1 MKSKC
6 IEAVNKAVGRELSGA
21 EIKAIEDRLIRHM
34 KQNAVNNPDWMTLS
48 RDQRATTAAQ
58 TALAE
63 FRAEKAK
70 ELQQKNLAVIKQARS
85 VTRMAKLKESGKHK
99 YMAGALGNLLEQVD
113 VYQKGVTR
121 QNFSALM
128 DTMNAA
134 DPRFFGLMENP
145 QAVRDF
151 VFEVFGKKSG
161 NEVAAKGAKAWLDQ
175 IEKMRVRFNNAGGAV
190 RKLDYGYIPQPHDAA
205 RVLKAGEDTWV
216 NNIMPL
222 LDRNRYRREDGSR
235 MTDDEIRLMLRS
247 AYSTISTGGL
257 NKIEPGKF
265 MGSGK
270 TANHGSDARQIHF
283 KGPEEY
289 LQYMK
294 DYGRGSVF
302 DAMQRHIGGM
312 SRDIALVEELGPN
325 PAQTYRLLHDTA
337 KKADGGDEKMFGPL
351 LVTAK
356 NMWDSMSGVTSQAAH
371 ARFAEINQ
379 DIRNYT
385 VAAKLQGTIL
395 SSTTDLATMM
405 STASYNNIS
414 KIELLKNVIKSFGKD
429 YKDYANNMGM
439 VADSVI
445 SDMNRW
451 AEGNIGQNW
460 SSKLANTT
468 MKVSLMNAWT
478 DALRRGFSISMMNAF
493 AKMAKT
499 DWAKLNKNDRRRLEE
514 KGVTERDWD
523 VLRLVKSD
531 DWKGSE
537 MLTPEAID
545 KIPDAALEKF
555 GDPFSVKEKV
565 KSRLLGFIADESE
578 YAVLAPDLM
587 TRAAVQRGTQKG
599 TVGGEL
605 LRHTMLF
612 KSFPFAMISRHLRRI
627 ANIES
632 TAGKL
637 SYGVSLAIGLTT
649 MGALSLTLKDL
660 VAGKDPRDMTEK
672 KFWGAAFIQGGG
684 LGIYGDLLYTGMG
697 GNSRGGQANWANI
710 AGPVV
715 GTGFDLAN
723 ITLGNA
729 GELMQGKDTN
739 IGAEAIRFS
748 RQNMPFVNLWY
759 ARSALDHMFIHEMQ
773 EAASPGYLSKMRSNT
788 RKEWGQNYWW
798 EPGTGLPDRAPDL
811 SAAVGE

>member
-6 IEAVNKAVGRELSGA
+6 IDAVNKAVGRDLSGA
-21 EIKAIEDRLIRHM
+21 EIKAIEDRLTRHM
-34 KQNAVNNPDWMTLS
+34 KQNAVNNPDWMTLP

-58 TALAE
+58 SALAE
-63 FRAEKAK
+63 FQAEKAK

-85 VTRMAKLKESGKHK
+85 VTRMNQLRETGKHK
-99 YMAGALGNLLEQVD
+99 HMAGALGNLLEQVD

-145 QAVRDF
+145 AAVRDF

-175 IEKMRVRFNNAGGAV
+175 IEKMRTRFNNAGGAV

-205 RVLKAGEDTWV
+205 RVLKAGEETWT
-216 NNIMPL
+216 NNILPL
-222 LDRNRYRREDGSR
+222 LDRNRYRRDDGTR
-235 MTDDEIRLMLRS
+235 MNDDEIKALLKS
-247 AYSTISTGGL
+247 AHSTISTGGL
-257 NKIEPGKF
+257 NKMEPGKF
-265 MGSGK
+265 MGGGK
-270 TANHGSDARQIHF
+270 TANHGSDSRQIHF

-302 DAMQRHIGGM
+302 DSMQRHIGGM

-325 PAQTYRLLHDTA
+325 PAQTFRLLNDTA
-337 KKADGGDEKMFGPL
+337 KKSDGGDQKLFGPL
-351 LVTAK
+351 LVTAQD
-356 NMWDSMSGVTSQAAH
+356 MWDSLSGRTSQAAH
-371 ARFAEINQ
+371 TRFADINQ
-379 DIRNYT
+379 AIRNYT

-395 SSTTDLATMM
+395 SSTTDLATLM
-405 STASYNNIS
+405 STANYNNIS
-414 KIELLKNVIKSFGKD
+414 KMKVMVNAIKSFGKD
-429 YKDYANNMGM
+429 YKDYANTQGM
-439 VADSVI
+439 VAVSVI

-451 AEGNIGQNW
+451 AEGHIGQEW

-478 DALRRGFSISMMNAF
+478 DALRRGFSISMMSAF
-493 AKMAKT
+493 SKMAKT
-499 DWAKLNKNDRRRLEE
+499 DWAKLDKTDRSRLEA
-514 KGVTERDWD
+514 KGLTERDWD
-523 VLRLVKSD
+523 VLQLVKPE
-531 DWKGSE
+531 DWRGSK

-555 GDPFSVKEKV
+555 GDPFSIKEKT

-578 YAVLAPDLM
+578 FAVLAPDLM

-599 TVGGEL
+599 TVGGEM
-605 LRHTMLF
+605 LRHLMLF

-627 ANIES
+627 NSVE
-632 TAGKL
+632 GKWNKFN
-637 SYGVSLAIGLTT
+637 YGASLAIGLTT

-660 VAGKDPRDMTEK
+660 VAGKDPRDMTEL
-672 KFWGAAFIQGGG
+672 KFWGAAFAQSGG
-684 LGIYGDLLYTGMG
+684 LGIYGDILYTSMG
-697 GNSRGGQANWANI
+697 GNARGGQANWTNI
-710 AGPVV
+710 LGPVV

-723 ITLGNA
+723 VTLGNVGDLA
-729 GELMQGKDTN
+729 EGKDTN
-739 IGAEAIRFS
+739 IGAESIRFA
-748 RQNMPFVNLWY
+748 RQNTPFINLWY
-759 ARSALDHMFIHEMQ
+759 ARAAIDHMFFHEIQ
-773 EAASPGYLSKMRSNT
+773 ESLSPGYLNKMRKNT
-788 RKEWGQNYWW
+788 RKEWGQEYWW
-798 EPGTGLPDRAPDL
+798 EPGTGLPNRAPDL
-811 SAAVGE
+811 SAAGGE

>member
-1 MKSKC
+1 
-6 IEAVNKAVGRELSGA
+6 
-21 EIKAIEDRLIRHM
+21 M
-34 KQNAVNNPDWMTLS
+34 KQNAVNNPNWMTLS
-48 RDQRATTAAQ
+48 RDQRAATASQ

-63 FRAEKAK
+63 FQAEKSKA
-70 ELQQKNLAVIKQARS
+70 LQQKNLSVIKQARA
-85 VTRMAKLKESGKHK
+85 VTRMTKLKESGKHK
-99 YMAGALGNLLEQVD
+99 SMGGALGNLLEQVD
-113 VYQKGVTR
+113 IYQKGVTR

-128 DTMNAA
+128 DVMNAA

-161 NEVAAKGAKAWLDQ
+161 NEVAAKGAKVWLDH
-175 IEKMRVRFNNAGGAV
+175 IEKMRTRFNNAGGAV

-222 LDRNRYRREDGSR
+222 LDRNRYRRDDGSR

-265 MGSGK
+265 MGGGK

-283 KGPEEY
+283 KGAEEY

-302 DAMQRHIGGM
+302 EAMQRHIGGM

-325 PAQTYRLLHDTA
+325 PAQTFRLLNDTA
-337 KKADGGDEKMFGPL
+337 KKADGGDQKFFGPL
-351 LVTAK
+351 LVTAQD
-356 NMWDSMSGVTSQAAH
+356 MWDSLSGRASQAAH
-371 ARFAEINQ
+371 SRFADINQ
-379 DIRNYT
+379 AIRNYT

-395 SSTTDLATMM
+395 SSMTDLSTMM

-414 KIELLKNVIKSFGKD
+414 KMKLMANTIKSFGKD
-429 YKDYANNMGM
+429 YRDYANSMGM

-451 AEGNIGQNW
+451 AEGHIGQGW

-478 DALRRGFSISMMNAF
+478 DALRRGFSVSMMNAF

-499 DWAKLNKNDRRRLEE
+499 DWAKLDKTDRTKLEA
-514 KGVTERDWD
+514 KGFTERDWD
-523 VLRLVKSD
+523 VLRLVD
-531 DWKGSE
+531 AEDWRGTK

-545 KIPDAALEKF
+545 KIPDAALAKM
-555 GDPFSVKEKV
+555 GDPFSIREKT

-578 YAVLAPDLM
+578 FAVLAPDLM
-587 TRAAVQRGTQKG
+587 TRASATRGTQKG
-599 TVGGEL
+599 TVGGEM
-605 LRHTMLF
+605 LRHMMLF
-612 KSFPFAMISRHLRRI
+612 KSFPMAMLSRHGRRI
-627 ANIES
+627 ANS
-632 TAGKL
+632 DNWRSQTAAMVL
-637 SYGVSLAIGLTT
+637 SLTT
-649 MGALSLTLKDL
+649 MGALSLTLKDM

-684 LGIYGDLLYTGMG
+684 LGIYGDLLYTGIG
-697 GNSRGGQANWANI
+697 GNARGGQPNWANL

-715 GTGFDLAN
+715 GTGFDLVN
-723 ITLGNA
+723 ITLGNV
-729 GELMQGKDTN
+729 GELAQGKDTN

-773 EAASPGYLSKMRSNT
+773 EAASPGYLSKMRSNA
-788 RKEWGQNYWW
+788 RKEWGQDYWW
-798 EPGTGLPDRAPDL
+798 EPGGFIWDGTGLPDRAPDL
-811 SAAVGE
+811 SAAGGE